1 MLIIVVV
8 TYGLYLLITQYLL
21 IDWEMEWK
29 VSKNPLGMLEVVMD
43 RGEVITAEPGAL
55 VYMQGDVEVKTST
68 KIKEQGLLSRVK
80 STILGG
86 ESFFLNDYI
95 ANGRC
100 MLGFAG
106 PMIGDI
112 EGIHVD
118 GSYIVQSR
126 AYLASIGNLSL
137 DTKFQGMVKGL
148 FGTELFMLKVDGNG
162 LVFVNTYGSLFKKE
176 LKDGERIVVDNYH
189 LVAMNA
195 TAEYKVV
202 KIGGMKTLLLGGE
215 GLGIDVTGPATL
227 YIQSRNMLELKAEL
241 TRLLELEKYKDA
253 QFNVGIGAGKE
264 ERDRQRWGWDMP
276 RI

>member
-1 MLIIVVV
+1 
-8 TYGLYLLITQYLL
+8 
-21 IDWEMEWK
+21 MEWR

-43 RGEVITAEPGAL
+43 KGEVITAEPGAL
-55 VYMQGDVEVKTST
+55 VYMQGDVDIKTST

-112 EGIHVD
+112 EGINID

-126 AYLASIGNLSL
+126 AYIASTGDISL
-137 DTKFQGMVKGL
+137 DTKFQGMVKGI
-148 FGTELFMLKVDGNG
+148 FGTELFMLKVYGRG
-162 LVFVNTYGSLFKKE
+162 MLFVNAYGSLFRKE
-176 LKDGERIVVDNYH
+176 LKEGERMVVDNYH
-189 LVAMNA
+189 LVAMN
-195 TAEYKVV
+195 EQQGYNVV
-202 KIGGMKTLLLGGE
+202 KIGKLKTFLLGGE
-215 GLGIDVTGPATL
+215 GLGIEVKGPATL
-227 YIQSRNMLELKAEL
+227 YLQSKNMLELKAEL
-241 TRLLELEKYKDA
+241 TRLLDLEKYMQKGS
-253 QFNVGIGAGKE
+253 QFNIGIGPGGGREDK
-264 ERDRQRWGWDMP
+264 DTQGWRWGVP

>member
-1 MLIIVVV
+1 
-8 TYGLYLLITQYLL
+8 
-21 IDWEMEWK
+21 MEWK

-68 KIKEQGLLSRVK
+68 KIKEQGLLSMVK

-95 ANGRC
+95 AKGRC

-118 GSYIVQSR
+118 GSYIVQSGV
-126 AYLASIGNLSL
+126 YLASIGSISL
-137 DTKFQGMVKGL
+137 DTKFQGMAKGL

-176 LKDGERIVVDNYH
+176 LRDGERIVVDNYH

-195 TAEYKVV
+195 TAGYKVV
-202 KIGGMKTLLLGGE
+202 KIGGMKTFLLGGE

-227 YIQSRNMLELKAEL
+227 YIQSKNMLELKAEL
-241 TRLLELEKYKDA
+241 TRLLELEKYKSA

-264 ERDRQRWGWDMP
+264 EKDRQRWGWDMP